1 MFAFPLIKS
10 YSSVVNSN
18 LPTNRAFLLFF
29 YLTVFKY
36 AQRARTIVNRAVI
49 NEDPNAK
56 IIRGLLE
63 VFSARANGVL

>member
-1 MFAFPLIKS
+1 M
-10 YSSVVNSN
+10 NSN
-18 LPTNRAFLLFF
+18 LPVNLAFLLFF
-29 YLTVFKY
+29 SLTVFKY

-63 VFSARANGVL
+63 IFYARANGVLTSRYGFN